1 MAVNVVEHDMNTTAL
16 GDLQGEVSFPESK
29 VMYFNCDEKIADKL
43 FASANKLENTRVEKE
58 RLQAEIYLFRSV
70 GKE

>member
-43 FASANKLENTRVEKE
+43 LL
-58 RLQAEIYLFRSV
+58 LQINLRIQEPKRNDCKRRYIYF
-70 GKE
+70 GA